1 MTNSIRVKSENEYII
16 EVNDAGDT
24 ISLDISDLS
33 LPEKL
38 TNMLQAIDKLTED
51 FEKETKRIESLPDS
65 PGTNPYMTM
74 KDEAQIELTK
84 EYFMKTRLALDIV
97 LGAGACQKIFG
108 DRNFVG
114 MFDDL
119 MMQLDPHFK
128 KMGIK
133 LDEYKKRIAEKY
145 AKHNMKVLK

>member
-1 MTNSIRVKSENEYII
+1 
-16 EVNDAGDT
+16 
-24 ISLDISDLS
+24 
-33 LPEKL
+33 
-38 TNMLQAIDKLTED
+38 
-51 FEKETKRIESLPDS
+51 
-65 PGTNPYMTM
+65 
-74 KDEAQIELTK
+74 
-84 EYFMKTRLALDIV
+84 
-97 LGAGACQKIFG
+97 
-108 DRNFVG
+108 